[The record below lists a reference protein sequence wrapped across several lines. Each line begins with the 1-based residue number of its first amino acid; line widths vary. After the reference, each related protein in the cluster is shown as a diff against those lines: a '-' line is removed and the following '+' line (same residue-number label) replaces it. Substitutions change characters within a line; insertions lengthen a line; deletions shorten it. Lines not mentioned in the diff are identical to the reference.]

1 MFWKGKIP
9 VLTHVEAYLMNRDL
23 ALATN
28 LPLPEIPIDPIVG
41 GCRVGVA
48 SVDDCQ
54 GISNLLNEWF
64 EKGKVQTK
72 VSAKWIR
79 ATFLDNA
86 AIWIVAK
93 DIRGTVRA
101 CISSFQITAPYP
113 NALSRCGE
121 MHPWGLVD
129 WFCVHPLWR
138 AKGIASNIL
147 ETLDYITYKLGRKA
161 HVFLKEGYPLQ
172 FPLIPVYT
180 TVLKYRRAGSSKVKQ
195 MREGTGLLIHDYHCI
210 ERESGLPMIRI
221 EGHHNQT
228 DLQQWENALDK
239 ELPECWVFVSGSTLV
254 DMGRGWKPD
263 SLVSM
268 YAFRWIPGKW
278 LTTKPSQDIL

>member
-9 VLTHVEAYLMNRDL
+9 VVTHLEAYLMNRDL
-23 ALATN
+23 ALATK
-28 LPLPEIPIDPIVG
+28 LALPEIPIDPIVG
-41 GCRVGVA
+41 GCRVSVA
-48 SVDDCQ
+48 SIDDCQ

-79 ATFLDNA
+79 ATFLKNA
-86 AIWIVAK
+86 ATWIVAK

-138 AKGIASNIL
+138 SKGIGSNIL

-161 HVFLKEGYPLQ
+161 HVFLKEGYPLP
-172 FPLIPVYT
+172 FPQVPVYT
-180 TVLKYRRAGSSKVKQ
+180 TVLKYRRAGSPSITR

-221 EGHHNQT
+221 EGHHNEK
-228 DLQQWENALDK
+228 DLQQWENTLDK

-278 LTTKPSQDIL
+278 LGTKPNQDIL